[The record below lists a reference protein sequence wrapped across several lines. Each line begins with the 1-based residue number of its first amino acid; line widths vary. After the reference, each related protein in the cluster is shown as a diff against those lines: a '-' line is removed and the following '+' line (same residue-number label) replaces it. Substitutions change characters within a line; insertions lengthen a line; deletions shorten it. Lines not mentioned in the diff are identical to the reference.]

1 MPVRRLNFS
10 CRANRQKIQGF
21 PAVMRAGKG
30 NYARIARPD
39 LGWRTAVASEL
50 EASQKTI
57 KVAEGFE
64 LDTAAYELRRSGHVV
79 KLERLPMEILLFLI
93 EQRGQVVTREA
104 IADRIWGKNVHVDT
118 DNSINGAIRKIRR
131 VLRDDPDSPRF
142 IRTIMGRGYR
152 FIAAVDTSAPE
163 PSPDP
168 LLPAIRDEPES
179 IPLAEASKSG
189 LRRWSVLLAAAVF
202 LIAVAAAGFLR
213 FSPRVRP
220 ASGRLMLA
228 VLPFENLTGD
238 AAQDYFSDGMTEEMI
253 SQLGNLDAAH
263 LGVIARTSV
272 MHYKHSPEPLDQ
284 IGRELGVQ
292 YVLEGGIRR
301 DSDKVRITAQLIQ
314 LSDQTH
320 LWARQYDRD
329 LSHLLALQGE
339 IAHEVSEE
347 IQIALW
353 NRKPITPLA
362 PQALFPQNYEAYDLY
377 LKGQFFWNKRTVE
390 GFERA
395 IDYYQ
400 QAIAKDPNYAR
411 AYAGLADSYALIASY
426 SAASPSEYMPKARA
440 AALRALE
447 LDKDLPEAHTALA
460 LIVQNYDYD
469 WQTAGREFQRAIEL
483 NPNYATAHHWYA
495 EHLMWRGRFDEA
507 LRESE
512 RARQLDP
519 LSLIIA
525 TNNGAILLYSRQYD
539 RALEKLHAVH
549 ELDPSFPRVDGLT
562 VRAYEEKG
570 TFPDALAEL
579 EKSRPL
585 YNSWACAELAYI
597 YGRTGQPAQAAVA
610 LARME
615 EFNRGQP
622 LDPVVFVEPYIGM
635 DRKDEAF
642 LWLNKAYAQHS
653 NALTAL
659 KVDPLYDPLRS
670 DPRFEDLL
678 RRVGLSQ

>member
-1 MPVRRLNFS
+1 M
-10 CRANRQKIQGF
+10 
-21 PAVMRAGKG
+21 
-30 NYARIARPD
+30 
-39 LGWRTAVASEL
+39 ASEP

-64 LDTAAYELRRSGHVV
+64 LDPAAYELRRSGHVV

-93 EQRGQVVTREA
+93 EQRGQVVTREE

-292 YVLEGGIRR
+292 YVLEGSIRR

-353 NRKPITPLA
+353 DRKPITPLA

-377 LKGQFFWNKRTVE
+377 LKGQYFWNKRTVE

-525 TNNGAILLYSRQYD
+525 TDNGAILLYSRQYD

>member
-1 MPVRRLNFS
+1 
-10 CRANRQKIQGF
+10 
-21 PAVMRAGKG
+21 
-30 NYARIARPD
+30 
-39 LGWRTAVASEL
+39 VASEP

-79 KLERLPMEILLFLI
+79 KLERLPMEILRFLI
-93 EQRGQVVTREA
+93 EQRGQVVTREE

-142 IRTIMGRGYR
+142 IQTIMGRGYR

-168 LLPAIRDEPES
+168 LLPAISDEPES
-179 IPLAEASKSG
+179 IPLAEVSKSG

-292 YVLEGGIRR
+292 YVLEGSIRR

-353 NRKPITPLA
+353 DRKPVTPLS
-362 PQALFPQNYEAYDLY
+362 PPALFPQNYEAYDLY
-377 LKGQFFWNKRTVE
+377 LKGQYFWNKRTIE

-525 TNNGAILLYSRQYD
+525 TDNGAILLYSRQYD

-615 EFNRGQP
+615 QFNRGQP

-635 DRKDEAF
+635 DKKDEAF

-653 NALTAL
+653 NALTGL

-670 DPRFEDLL
+670 DPRFQDLL

>member
-1 MPVRRLNFS
+1 
-10 CRANRQKIQGF
+10 
-21 PAVMRAGKG
+21 
-30 NYARIARPD
+30 
-39 LGWRTAVASEL
+39 VAPEP

-93 EQRGQVVTREA
+93 EQRGQVVTREE

-142 IRTIMGRGYR
+142 IQTIMGRGYR

-168 LLPAIRDEPES
+168 LLPAISDEPES
-179 IPLAEASKSG
+179 FPLAEVSNSG
-189 LRRWSVLLAAAVF
+189 LRRWSVLLGAAVF

-213 FSPRVRP
+213 FSARVRP

-272 MHYKHSPEPLDQ
+272 MHYKHSQEPLDQ

-292 YVLEGGIRR
+292 YVLEGSIRR

-353 NRKPITPLA
+353 DRKPITPLA
-362 PQALFPQNYEAYDLY
+362 PQVSTPQNYEAYDLY
-377 LKGQFFWNKRTVE
+377 LKGQYFWNKRTIE

-411 AYAGLADSYALIASY
+411 AYAGLADSYTLIASY
-426 SAASPSEYMPKARA
+426 SATSPSEYMPKARA

-469 WQTAGREFQRAIEL
+469 WQSAGREFHRAIEL

-525 TNNGAILLYSRQYD
+525 TDNGAILLYSRQYD

-549 ELDPSFPRVDGLT
+549 ELDPSFPRADGLI

-570 TFPDALAEL
+570 MFADALAEL

-585 YNSWACAELAYI
+585 YNSWACSELADI
-597 YGRTGQPAQAAVA
+597 YGRTGQPAQAALA

-615 EFNRGQP
+615 QLNRGQQV
-622 LDPVVFVEPYIGM
+622 DPVVFVEPYIGM
-635 DRKDEAF
+635 DKKDEAF

-653 NALTAL
+653 NSLTAL

-670 DPRFEDLL
+670 DPRFQDLL